1 MPVFLFLGECI
12 VLLLWGRGMCKER
25 SDTCSF
31 GETIRKIVEPLC
43 ESEKIEFVHAER
55 VSDRGRTIIRIYLD
69 KEGGITI
76 DDCVNMNRQFGD
88 ILDVNLEDIGKYNLE
103 VSSPGPR
110 RPLIKISDFERFKG
124 SQVNVEIT
132 EPLNGRKKFKGLL
145 EGIEGDNIV
154 LNIDQQTVKIE
165 YDKISKARLSASH
178 GE

>member
-1 MPVFLFLGECI
+1 
-12 VLLLWGRGMCKER
+12 MCKER

-43 ESEKIEFVHAER
+43 ESEKIEFVYAER
-55 VSDRGRTIIRIYLD
+55 VSDRGRTVIRIYLD